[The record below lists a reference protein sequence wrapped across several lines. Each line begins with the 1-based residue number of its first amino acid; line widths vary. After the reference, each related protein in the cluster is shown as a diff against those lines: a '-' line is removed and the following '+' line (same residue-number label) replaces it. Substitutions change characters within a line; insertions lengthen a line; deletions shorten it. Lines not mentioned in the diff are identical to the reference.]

1 MSEENITLDQ
11 LKEEVANQVEEN
23 RKSSVVRQLIVF
35 KLAGE
40 EYALPIDQVKEVVI
54 TPKMA
59 KVPHTADYILGAA
72 NIRGSVIAIIDLEN
86 KFGLK
91 SQKAKSVGGNY
102 TLVIENEKFKVGL
115 LVKEVPNTL
124 SVSIDDIDDS
134 KDILQFS
141 TLNEECVNG
150 IAKVDNRMII
160 LVDMIAMLE
169 MDDLGEVA
177 KN

>member
-11 LKEEVANQVEEN
+11 LKEEVANQTEESK
-23 RKSSVVRQLIVF
+23 KSSVIRQLIVF

-91 SQKAKSVGGNY
+91 GQRKINDGGNY
-102 TLVIENEKFKVGL
+102 TLVIENEKYKVGL

-124 SVSIDDIDDS
+124 SVSIDDVDDS

-141 TLNEECVNG
+141 TLNEECVDG
-150 IAKVDNRMII
+150 IAKVGDRMII
-160 LVDMIAMLE
+160 LVDMIAMLA
-169 MDDLGEVA
+169 MDDLGDAV
-177 KN
+177 KI

>member
-11 LKEEVANQVEEN
+11 LKEEVANQTEESK
-23 RKSSVVRQLIVF
+23 KSSVIRQLIVF
-35 KLAGE
+35 KLGGE

-91 SQKAKSVGGNY
+91 GLRSINDDGNY

-124 SVSIDDIDDS
+124 SVSIDDVDDS

-150 IAKVDNRMII
+150 IAKVGDRMII
-160 LVDMIAMLE
+160 LVDIIAMLE
-169 MDDLGEVA
+169 MDDLGEA
-177 KN
+177 TKF